1 MDFLKELDEV
11 FLDLGEALPEM
22 ASTGMLFLGTPVT
35 ADLYSQGNLALAIPM
50 TLMQLYFAGVVYK
63 GLLRG
68 DLFYRWS
75 KRKDYPDPLKILYN
89 KVKSVYKSLHP
100 SLNQPRIR

>member
-1 MDFLKELDEV
+1 MNFLNETLDG
-11 FLDLGEALPEM
+11 LGEALPEM

-50 TLMQLYFAGVVYK
+50 TLMQLYFADVVYK

-68 DLFYRWS
+68 NLFERWT
-75 KRKDYPDPLKILYN
+75 DGTYQLDPLKILYN
-89 KVKSVYKSLHP
+89 KAKSVYKKLHP
-100 SLNQPRIR
+100 SLK